1 MKFSNNHKKLTAL
14 LFLISFGAIN
24 AQENITYEQALEKA
38 FQQNGT
44 LKKFKIN
51 FRISG
56 KTERELLGYSAN

>member
-14 LFLISFGAIN
+14 LFLMSLGMVN

-44 LKKFKIN
+44 L
-51 FRISG
+51 RSSRLIS
-56 KTERELLGYSAN
+56 EYQQN